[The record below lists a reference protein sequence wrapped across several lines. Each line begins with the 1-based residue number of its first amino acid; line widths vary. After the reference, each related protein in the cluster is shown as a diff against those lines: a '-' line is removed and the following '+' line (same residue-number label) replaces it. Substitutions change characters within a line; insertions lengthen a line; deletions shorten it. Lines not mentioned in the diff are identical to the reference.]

1 MRRLIIRFNSFPS
14 WAFDL
19 GSPPDFIWFLFF
31 YVFRSGYF
39 CTAVSDIY
47 FGRMIM
53 ALYLFQVKLKIVV
66 LMENKSPVFLSTE
79 RVFGFFSRRSL
90 VHLIWT
96 SAAALSLL
104 CHFLSADMSITCRP
118 RGCRFWP
125 ELVRSSRLYILLLLR
140 FHSQS
145 FFQPSFFFILK
156 HFDNDVSCFEMLLF
170 WWQFNY

>member
-19 GSPPDFIWFLFF
+19 GSPPDLIWFLFF

-79 RVFGFFSRRSL
+79 RVFGFFPVVLRFIWSEHLQRRSPCCVTSCLLTWASPADL
-90 VHLIWT
+90 VVVDFDQSWGETLVFIYFYFYVFIPRV
-96 SAAALSLL
+96 S
-104 CHFLSADMSITCRP
+104 SI
-118 RGCRFWP
+118 
-125 ELVRSSRLYILLLLR
+125 V
-140 FHSQS
+140 
-145 FFQPSFFFILK
+145 FFILK